1 MALLASPPMRIK
13 RHFYVAAFAAS
24 LMCSPAAAQDRPFL
38 FSISTP
44 RSDEQHVTV
53 HVDAGFGERP
63 FDLVGGDRPEQ
74 CFGVQ
79 ASLGNGLTVLGRVGI
94 SIDQGDTRTSQQG
107 ELLYNVARSPMHQGS
122 VAIGVG
128 MRHEVGGVNVL
139 LGRVVAGRHVDA
151 WRLDG
156 NVVFEKPFSTN
167 RDSVDVVTTFGVAR
181 RLTSAMHVGI
191 EVIGEDLEGFWE
203 ADEAEGGARLL
214 AGPSIRIAP
223 RSARWQVSAAGGPVV
238 HATRSPVISDAT
250 RSLPLTNR
258 DGYAIRASLT
268 YSLSKM

>member
-1 MALLASPPMRIK
+1 MGGIK
-13 RHFYVAAFAAS
+13 RHFYVGACAAS

-44 RSDEQHVTV
+44 PSDEQHVTV

-74 CFGVQ
+74 RFGVQ

-94 SIDQGDTRTSQQG
+94 SMDQGDTRTSQQG
-107 ELLYNVARSPMHQGS
+107 ELLYNVARSPAHQGS
-122 VAIGVG
+122 VAIGLG

-139 LGRVVAGRHVDA
+139 LGRVIAGRHFDA